1 MEVDVR
7 NDCSSTGNSSHEGLP
22 KVPAQGIHLSAVPM
36 YLDETDICQQI
47 TLAEQHLKERRKLRP
62 PWIKHS
68 PAELLL
74 GSRHLTVSNSGSY
87 QVDIRQR
94 FQIS

>member
-47 TLAEQHLKERRKLRP
+47 TLAEQHLNSLETVTQLGGGP
-62 PWIKHS
+62 AYSS
-68 PAELLL
+68 PIAPSLL
-74 GSRHLTVSNSGSY
+74 VSESNGRSKPKPY
-87 QVDIRQR
+87 
-94 FQIS
+94 